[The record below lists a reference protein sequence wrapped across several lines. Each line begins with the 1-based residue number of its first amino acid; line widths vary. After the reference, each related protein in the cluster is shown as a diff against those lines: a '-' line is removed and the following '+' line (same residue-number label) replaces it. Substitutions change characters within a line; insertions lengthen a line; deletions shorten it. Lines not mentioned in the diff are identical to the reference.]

1 MAVSVERKPYIVGN
15 WKMNKTPAEATQ
27 LASEL
32 RAALQDCRGVE
43 VGVAPTF
50 LAIPAAVAALQGSAI
65 EVGGQNIHAKDS
77 GAYTGEISAPMLKS
91 AGCSFTILG
100 HSERRQYF
108 GETDA
113 YVNEK
118 LFAALNAGLTVI
130 LCVGE
135 TLEQREAG
143 RMEEVVATQLSEG
156 LKDLPVE
163 QAGRVTIAYEPV
175 WAIGTG
181 VTATPQQ
188 AQEAHAFIRS
198 LVGKHLGP
206 ETAQAMRIQYGGSVK
221 AANIRELMECPDI
234 DGALVGG
241 AALTAD
247 GFAKIVLF

>member
-1 MAVSVERKPYIVGN
+1 MAVTRKPYMVGN

-27 LASEL
+27 LAADL
-32 RAALQDCRGVE
+32 ATALKSNTAVD

-50 LAIPAAVAALQGSAI
+50 LAIPGVVAALKGSRIA
-65 EVGGQNIHAKDS
+65 VGGQNIHPKDS
-77 GAYTGEISAPMLKS
+77 GAYTGEISASMLKS
-91 AGCSFTILG
+91 AGCKFTIIG

-113 YVNEK
+113 GVNQK
-118 LFAALNAGLTVI
+118 LFAALHAGLDVI
-130 LCVGE
+130 LCIGE

-143 RMEEVVATQLSEG
+143 RMEEVVQTQLSEG
-156 LKDLPVE
+156 LKDLAAD
-163 QAGRVTIAYEPV
+163 QTGRVTIAYEPV

-198 LVGKHLGP
+198 LIGKQLGP
-206 ETAQAMRIQYGGSVK
+206 DTAQSMRIQYGGSVK
-221 AANIRELMECPDI
+221 ANNIRELMDCPDI

-241 AALTAD
+241 AALTCD
-247 GFAKIVLF
+247 SFSQIVLF